1 MKVFTK
7 IFLSTVIVIS
17 LSLSLLEY
25 YMISINFKNLIEL
38 EMNNTLNNFRTM
50 RFILQPNISI
60 VNNVSGNVESILS
73 KISSQASNL
82 VRDNYFMSIY
92 DKKNNVVF
100 SNSNNKYKIDE
111 ISNINDGKIHSVI
124 KKIENDYFVVIYAN
138 LQNSKQS
145 LSLIMEKNIT
155 NIFIE
160 KNKMEIECRYI
171 FLIIMGIST
180 MLMFGTTYILT
191 RPIKELKQMSIKI
204 YNGDYS
210 KRVRIRSMD
219 EIGELGYTF
228 NNMADKIEENIEELK
243 LQVRQKEDFVANF
256 THELKTPLTSIIGYA
271 DMLYRNKL
279 DGKHVREAADYIFNE
294 GMRLEGLSFKLMD
307 LIVLNKQ
314 EFLKEI
320 INIEEFFKDI
330 KTSIDPITSEKNVKF
345 TIKHDYVYVK
355 IEYDLVKTLI
365 LNLIDNSIKANSSE
379 INLIGEKCNDKYI
392 ISIIDNGCG
401 IPNEDIERITEAFY
415 MVNKSRSR
423 ELHGAGLGLAL
434 ASKIAKLHNTQLV
447 YKSTIGEGTIVSF
460 SLGMEGELNEN

>member
-100 SNSNNKYKIDE
+100 SNSNNKYKIDK

-180 MLMFGTTYILT
+180 MIMFVTTYILT
-191 RPIKELKQMSIKI
+191 RPIKELKHMSIKI
-204 YNGDYS
+204 SNGDYS

-279 DGKHVREAADYIFNE
+279 EQKHVREAADYIFNE

-330 KTSIDPITSEKNVKF
+330 ETSIDPITSERNVKF

-355 IEYDLVKTLI
+355 IEYDLLKTLI

-460 SLGMEGELNEN
+460 SLVMEGELNEN